1 MLLYYSIATIFQEV
15 HVDAAG
21 RVVKL
26 FDELIAEGEAIK
38 LACKKLYFSGQ
49 KRAISPEVF
58 TAWKTK
64 CLSLLKSTFGSSSPQ
79 FDSFVNAKFFDYY
92 NATQVFLGILKA
104 ASQDIR
110 KGYFFHKDLMLSVN
124 IYDSLLAR
132 AGKQIEEGKP
142 LKAAAI
148 LEAVLREVLGKI
160 CQNKNIPYAE
170 DDGIAALADT
180 LTRTQTIPVSVRE
193 RLLELD
199 RLFRSTELS
208 TVKLTVATEFVLSFL
223 NEYLGG
229 QILILN

>member
-1 MLLYYSIATIFQEV
+1 
-15 HVDAAG
+15 VDATG

-38 LACKKLYFSGQ
+38 QTCKKLYFSGQ
-49 KRAISPEVF
+49 KKEVSPEVF

-79 FDSFVNAKFFDYY
+79 FDSFSNAKFFDYY

-104 ASQDIR
+104 ASLDIQ

-124 IYDSLLAR
+124 IYDSLLDRAR
-132 AGKQIEEGKP
+132 QQIGNGQLRKGE
-142 LKAAAI
+142 AI
-148 LEAVLREVLGKI
+148 LEAVLHEVLGKI
-160 CQNKNIPYAE
+160 CHNKKIPFNGGDGVDSLAE
-170 DDGIAALADT
+170 ILLEA
-180 LTRTQTIPVSVRE
+180 QTIPESVKNDLVDLHQQFQRGNTTAQ
-193 RLLELD
+193 ELTAT
-199 RLFRSTELS
+199 TEWI
-208 TVKLTVATEFVLSFL
+208 LSFL

>member
-1 MLLYYSIATIFQEV
+1 MDAT
-15 HVDAAG
+15 G

-38 LACKKLYFSGQ
+38 QTCKKLYFSGQ
-49 KRAISPEVF
+49 KKEVSPEVF

-79 FDSFVNAKFFDYY
+79 FDSFTNAKFFDYY

-104 ASQDIR
+104 ASLDIQ

-124 IYDSLLAR
+124 IYDSLLDRAR
-132 AGKQIEEGKP
+132 QQIGNGQLRKGE
-142 LKAAAI
+142 AI
-148 LEAVLREVLGKI
+148 LEAVLHEVLGKI
-160 CQNKNIPYAE
+160 CHNKKIPFNGGDGVDSLAE
-170 DDGIAALADT
+170 ILLEA
-180 LTRTQTIPVSVRE
+180 QTIPESVKNDLVDLHQQFQRGNTTAQ
-193 RLLELD
+193 ELTAT
-199 RLFRSTELS
+199 TEWI
-208 TVKLTVATEFVLSFL
+208 LSFL

>member
-1 MLLYYSIATIFQEV
+1 MDAT
-15 HVDAAG
+15 G

-38 LACKKLYFSGQ
+38 QTCKKLYFSGQ
-49 KRAISPEVF
+49 KKEVSPEVF

-79 FDSFVNAKFFDYY
+79 FDSFSNAKFFDYY

-104 ASQDIR
+104 ASLDIQ

-124 IYDSLLAR
+124 IYDSLLDRAR
-132 AGKQIEEGKP
+132 QQIGNGQLRKGE
-142 LKAAAI
+142 AI
-148 LEAVLREVLGKI
+148 LEAVLHEVLGKI
-160 CQNKNIPYAE
+160 CHNKKIPFNGGDGVDSLAE
-170 DDGIAALADT
+170 ILLEA
-180 LTRTQTIPVSVRE
+180 QTIPESVKNDLVDLHQQFQRGNTTAQ
-193 RLLELD
+193 ELTAT
-199 RLFRSTELS
+199 TEWI
-208 TVKLTVATEFVLSFL
+208 LSFL

>member
-1 MLLYYSIATIFQEV
+1 
-15 HVDAAG
+15 VDATG

-38 LACKKLYFSGQ
+38 QTCKKLYFSGQ
-49 KRAISPEVF
+49 KKEVSPEVF

-79 FDSFVNAKFFDYY
+79 FDSFSNAKFFDYY

-104 ASQDIR
+104 ASLDIQ

-124 IYDSLLAR
+124 IYDSLLDRAR
-132 AGKQIEEGKP
+132 QQIGNGQLRKGE
-142 LKAAAI
+142 AI
-148 LEAVLREVLGKI
+148 LEAVLHEVLGKI
-160 CQNKNIPYAE
+160 CHNKKIPFNGGDGVDSLAE
-170 DDGIAALADT
+170 ILLEA
-180 LTRTQTIPVSVRE
+180 QTIPESVKNDIVDLHEQFQRGNTTAQ
-193 RLLELD
+193 ELTAT
-199 RLFRSTELS
+199 TEWI
-208 TVKLTVATEFVLSFL
+208 LSFL